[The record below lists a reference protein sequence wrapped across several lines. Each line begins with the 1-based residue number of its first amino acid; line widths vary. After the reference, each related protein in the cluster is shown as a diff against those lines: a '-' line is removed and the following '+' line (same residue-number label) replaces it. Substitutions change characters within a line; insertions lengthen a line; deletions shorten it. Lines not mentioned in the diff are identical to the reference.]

1 MTRLVKAFY
10 SKGIYGQTVVFRWKL
25 CDRIRIKVG
34 FLSLYYILNDYRN
47 YVKIEK
53 FQGFYRI

>member
-1 MTRLVKAFY
+1 MELENSCKSRQ
-10 SKGIYGQTVVFRWKL
+10 GQIFVSGDTL
-25 CDRIRIKVG
+25 RIRIKVG
-34 FLSLYYILNDYRN
+34 FLSIYYILNDYRN